1 MYKVNYETARKEAGL
16 TWSISSSPYSYMELA
31 GISLSEFNRNPL
43 AGIEVY
49 KTKYYNQV
57 KEMFGDF
64 LTPVGTGTP
73 SVSYGHI
80 NFLGVPLVFPD
91 GEGEVNYEHQ
101 HKSLDEWI
109 DILKSSMKFKE
120 MTKTGQ
126 FFLDYRDKLK
136 EAYPDRKVSWNMGY
150 EGPMT
155 TAYELRD
162 MKVFYDLFDDPEKLH
177 EFFRLVSLNIV
188 EYLKFHHRINDRP
201 EFNINEGYMC
211 DDIASLIPEN
221 MFAEFVVPYWEIY
234 YRGITSGKR
243 GIHTEDHTYKTMKYF
258 EDVNINY
265 FDPSISHKLNPILI
279 RDNCRVPFGWRMG
292 SFHFT
297 DLNPQEVK
305 DWVYKAVED
314 GASKVFTHVTKL
326 MHDNATIK
334 KVKAFHEAVVNAK
347 DMFDSGASR
356 EEIGKLVTPEGRKKF
371 WDKWPE

>member
-1 MYKVNYETARKEAGL
+1 MYKVNYETARDEAGL
-16 TWSISSSPYSYMELA
+16 TWSIGSSPYSYMELA
-31 GISLSEFNRNPL
+31 GISLSEFNSNPL

-49 KTKYYNQV
+49 NEKYFNQV
-57 KEMFGDF
+57 REMFGDF
-64 LTPVGTGTP
+64 LTRAGTGTP

-80 NFLGVPLVFPD
+80 NFLGVPLVFPE

-101 HKSLDEWI
+101 KKSLDEWI
-109 DILKSSMKFKE
+109 DILKNNMEFNE
-120 MTKTGQ
+120 MTEKGQ

-136 EAYPDRKVSWNMGY
+136 EAYPDRNVSWNMGY
-150 EGPMT
+150 EGPLT

-162 MKVFYDLFDDPEKLH
+162 MEVFYDLYDDPEKLH
-177 EFFRLVSLNIV
+177 EFLRLVSLNIV
-188 EYLKFHHRINDRP
+188 EYIKFHHRINNRL
-201 EFNINEGYMC
+201 EFDPNEGYMC

-243 GIHTEDHTYKTMKYF
+243 GIHTEDHTFRTMKYL

-265 FDPSISHKLNPILI
+265 FDPSISHKLNPVLI

-297 DLNPQEVK
+297 DLSAREVK

-326 MHDNATIK
+326 MHDDSTVK
-334 KVKAFHEAVVNAK
+334 KVKAFHEAAVNAK